1 MIRQIFITLLA
12 TSHFYMVKFKLIKR
26 LKLRKKCTSRKEIG
40 VGLTKSATLLTN
52 LIVVS
57 LATRHSSAA
66 RYISLKYC
74 KYCNYLVKLKE
85 DFNFTRGIIRN
96 SNIFTRSTISN
107 IFGVRFHI

>member
-26 LKLRKKCTSRKEIG
+26 LKLRKKCTSQKEIG

-74 KYCNYLVKLKE
+74 KYCNYLWPSHSKIL
-85 DFNFTRGIIRN
+85 DMPMQGGPMQATRN
-96 SNIFTRSTISN
+96 S
-107 IFGVRFHI
+107 

>member
-12 TSHFYMVKFKLIKR
+12 TSHFYMVKFKPIKR
-26 LKLRKKCTSRKEIG
+26 LKLRKKCTSQKKIG

-66 RYISLKYC
+66 RYISLQNCKYC
-74 KYCNYLVKLKE
+74 KYLEKK
-85 DFNFTRGIIRN
+85 
-96 SNIFTRSTISN
+96 S
-107 IFGVRFHI
+107 

>member
-12 TSHFYMVKFKLIKR
+12 TSHFYMVKFKPIKR
-26 LKLRKKCTSRKEIG
+26 LKLRKKCTSQKEIG

-74 KYCNYLVKLKE
+74 KYCNYLLNPAVGL
-85 DFNFTRGIIRN
+85 IRN
-96 SNIFTRSTISN
+96 GKHPWLENTNHS
-107 IFGVRFHI
+107 H

>member
-26 LKLRKKCTSRKEIG
+26 LKLRKKCTSQKEIG

-66 RYISLKYC
+66 RYIPLQYC
-74 KYCNYLVKLKE
+74 KYCTYLY
-85 DFNFTRGIIRN
+85 FTPP
-96 SNIFTRSTISN
+96 
-107 IFGVRFHI
+107 

>member
-26 LKLRKKCTSRKEIG
+26 LKLRKKCTSQKEIG

-66 RYISLKYC
+66 RYIPLQYCKYC
-74 KYCNYLVKLKE
+74 KYLIYPVDHC
-85 DFNFTRGIIRN
+85 FI
-96 SNIFTRSTISN
+96 
-107 IFGVRFHI
+107 